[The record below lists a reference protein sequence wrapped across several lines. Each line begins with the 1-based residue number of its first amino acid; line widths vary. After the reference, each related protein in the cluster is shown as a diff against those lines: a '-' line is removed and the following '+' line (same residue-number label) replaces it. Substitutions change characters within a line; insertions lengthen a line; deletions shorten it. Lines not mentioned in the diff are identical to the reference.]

1 MPGDKSKRVALCD
14 NELAEEIALRLKG
27 LPIAYDDGHRIVPVV
42 YDMVITPLVSDAE
55 YAARDKLAATR
66 DELIKAI
73 VAAPGVHTAA
83 YRQYVNAQR
92 SDDGVGTS
100 FMTTSERALASLE
113 WGQRL
118 RDLIEA
124 GKRKDRD
131 REERRVLVD
140 LQCEDE

>member
-1 MPGDKSKRVALCD
+1 MPGDKSKRVALGD
-14 NELAEEIALRLKG
+14 NAVAEEVALRMRG
-27 LPIAYDDGHRIVPVV
+27 LPIAYDDGRRVVPIV
-42 YDMVITPLVSDAE
+42 YDVVITPVVTDEE
-55 YAARDKLAATR
+55 YIERDQHAQSRTEIR
-66 DELIKAI
+66 KAI
-73 VAAPGVHTAA
+73 EASPGVHTAA
-83 YRQYVNAQR
+83 YHRFVHAQR
-92 SDDGVGTS
+92 SDDGIGTS

-140 LQCEDE
+140 LQCEDD